1 MSLAK
6 KLFRESA
13 LERLSSPEQLDR
25 LLTVTNPRGW
35 IALLAIWA
43 LLIMIII
50 WSIYYEIPTK
60 EHGQGIIVSGGG
72 LKIVD
77 MSYAGHVK
85 TIDVTLD
92 QRVKVGQLVA
102 TIDKTDLSDQ
112 IDEVKAKLKELEEQ
126 HRKKLEFE
134 SDEKQARVK
143 LADSTRQRHE
153 QDVENSQKRIERLRK
168 QRALR
173 AGLVKTGD
181 IAELKVFEVED
192 EIENEQSA
200 MEQAALMIVELAAA
214 NLVADI
220 ERARK
225 EMDREF
231 EMQVLQDRIDNME
244 KRLDRESSVRSA
256 YAGRVIEIRIAQNT
270 TVDVGTPI
278 ILIEPEDSDS
288 PALKAILYVSAVTGK
303 NIKVGMEVLLNPSTV
318 KQEEHGSMRG
328 TVTFIAQVPTSKS
341 AMTVTLSDRDLAE
354 RFTSEIGTPLEMHVE
369 LNIADTF
376 SGYEWTSSQG
386 PPMKISANTL
396 CSGSVTVKRQ
406 SPLSLVIPILRSKLG
421 DE

>member
-35 IALLAIWA
+35 IALLAVWT

-60 EHGQGIIVSGGG
+60 EYGQGIIVSGGG

-77 MSYAGHVK
+77 ASYAGHVK
-85 TIDVTLD
+85 SIDVTLD
-92 QRVKVGQLVA
+92 ERIEVGDVVA
-102 TIDKTDLSDQ
+102 TIDKTDLRDQ
-112 IDEVKAKLKELEEQ
+112 IDEATANLDELTDQ

-134 SDEKQARVK
+134 SKEKQAQDE
-143 LADSTRQRHE
+143 LANATRHRHE
-153 QDVENSQKRIERLRK
+153 QDIESSQKRIERLKK
-168 QRALR
+168 QRAGKASLF
-173 AGLVKTGD
+173 KTGD
-181 IAELKVFEVED
+181 IPEFKVFEVDD
-192 EIENEQSA
+192 EIEKEQTS
-200 MEQAALMIVELAAA
+200 MEQAALMIVEFDAAKQ
-214 NLVADI
+214 VAEF

-225 EMDREF
+225 ELEREF
-231 EMQVLQDRIDNME
+231 QMQILQDRIDSLK

-256 YAGRVIEIRIAQNT
+256 YAGRVIEIRIAQYT
-270 TVDVGTPI
+270 TVEVGTPI

-288 PALKAILYVSAVTGK
+288 PALKAVLYVSAVTGK
-303 NIKVGMEVLLNPSTV
+303 NIKVGMEVSLNPTTV
-318 KQEEHGSMRG
+318 RQEEHGSMRG

-354 RFTSEIGTPLEMHVE
+354 RFTREIGTPLEMHVE
-369 LNIADTF
+369 LNRADTF

-386 PPMKISANTL
+386 PPRKISANTL

-406 SPLSLVIPILRSKLG
+406 SPLSLVIPFLRSKLG

>member
-35 IALLAIWA
+35 IALLAVWA

-60 EHGQGIIVSGGG
+60 EYGQGIIVAGGG

-77 MSYAGHVK
+77 ASYAGHVK
-85 TIDVTLD
+85 SIDVTLD
-92 QRVKVGQLVA
+92 ERIKVGDVVA
-102 TIDKTDLSDQ
+102 TIDKTDLKDQ
-112 IDEVKAKLKELEEQ
+112 IDEATANLDELTDQ
-126 HRKKLEFE
+126 HRKKKEFE
-134 SDEKQARVK
+134 SKEKQAQDE
-143 LADSTRQRHE
+143 LANATRHRHE
-153 QDVENSQKRIERLRK
+153 QDIESSRKRIERLKK
-168 QRALR
+168 QRAGR
-173 AGLVKTGD
+173 AGLFKTGD
-181 IAELKVFEVED
+181 IPEFKVFEVDD
-192 EIENEQSA
+192 EIEKEQTS
-200 MEQAALMIVELAAA
+200 MEQAALMIVEFDAAKQ
-214 NLVADI
+214 VAEF

-225 EMDREF
+225 EMEREF
-231 EMQVLQDRIDNME
+231 QMQILQDRIDRLK

-270 TVDVGTPI
+270 TIDVGTPI

-303 NIKVGMEVLLNPSTV
+303 NIKVGMDVSLNPTTV
-318 KQEEHGSMRG
+318 RQEEHGSMRG

-341 AMTVTLSDRDLAE
+341 AMIVTLSDRDLAE
-354 RFTSEIGTPLEMHVE
+354 RFISEIGTPLEMHVE
-369 LNIADTF
+369 LNKADTY

-386 PPMKISANTL
+386 PLRKISANTL

-406 SPLSLVIPILRSKLG
+406 SPLSLVIPILRSKFG